1 MSNEID
7 ISLDGVDRDN
17 PEQRPRSARYPK
29 AERLLFDHRELEAM
43 SESDK
48 RHYSA

>member
-7 ISLDGVDRDN
+7 VSLDGVDRDN
-17 PEQRPRSARYPK
+17 PEQRPRSTRYPK
-29 AERLLFDHRELEAM
+29 AERLLFDHRELEQM
-43 SESDK
+43 SEADL